1 VALLLHGRLNLVGLS
16 EIEQTD
22 GLESISACAALVAV
36 WGQMGRWDNDV
47 HFKIA
52 VIAVGA
58 FTTLLAIWL
67 VFSF

>member
-1 VALLLHGRLNLVGLS
+1 M
-16 EIEQTD
+16 
-22 GLESISACAALVAV
+22 VAV

-52 VIAVGA
+52 VIAVSA

>member
-1 VALLLHGRLNLVGLS
+1 
-16 EIEQTD
+16 
-22 GLESISACAALVAV
+22 
-36 WGQMGRWDNDV
+36 MGRWDNDV

-52 VIAVGA
+52 VIAVSA